1 MKSQNNNLLD
11 KDQVINDFIEQTTVL
26 DASPDSKK
34 IGKNDVT
41 KAWARYLL
49 SAEVASGFERLTA
62 LAFCFGIVE
71 VLQKLYGD
79 NKQRL
84 KEAIQRHLMFYNT
97 EAIWGSLIMGIS
109 VALESEHKA
118 LIDSGADEDQIK
130 ASSDMINSVKIGL
143 MGPLA
148 GIGDTVN
155 HGMIRPLLL
164 SAFIPLAAEGSWV
177 AGAAPF
183 LIWVIGIGL
192 FAYTLAQ
199 NGYRLGRKSVTA
211 LLQSGRINQFI
222 EAASVLGL
230 FMMGALSSTYIKL
243 QTAIEWTNAVGE
255 VVTLQSYLDN
265 LFPKLLPLLVVFGI
279 YGFFKKKGPKYI
291 PMLIIIIVASLV
303 LSFFGIV

>member
-1 MKSQNNNLLD
+1 MSKNTNGFVDNKAINERTHQVTNSENRNNG
-11 KDQVINDFIEQTTVL
+11 KIN
-26 DASPDSKK
+26 KK
-34 IGKNDVT
+34 DVT
-41 KAWARYLL
+41 KSWARYLL

-62 LAFCFGIVE
+62 LAFCYGIID

-84 KEAIQRHLMFYNT
+84 KEALQRHLMFYNT
-97 EAIWGSLIMGIS
+97 EAIWGSLIMGIT
-109 VALESEHKA
+109 VALESEHKE
-118 LIDSGADEDQIK
+118 LIDSGANEDQIK
-130 ASSDMINSVKIGL
+130 SSSDMINSVKIGL

-164 SAFIPLAAEGSWV
+164 SAFIPIAMNGSWV
-177 AGAAPF
+177 AGAAP
-183 LIWVIGIGL
+183 LIIWVIGMGSL
-192 FAYTLAQ
+192 GYFLAH
-199 NGYRLGRKSVTA
+199 NGYQLGRKSVVA
-211 LLQSGRINQFI
+211 LLQSGKINQFI

-243 QTAIEWTNAVGE
+243 ETTVNWTNAVGE
-255 VVTLQSYLDN
+255 IVTLQSYLDN
-265 LFPKLLPLLVVFGI
+265 LFPKILPFIVVFSI

-291 PMLIIIIVASLV
+291 TVLITIIVSSLL

>member
-1 MKSQNNNLLD
+1 MSKNTNGFVDNKAINERTHQVTNSENRNNG
-11 KDQVINDFIEQTTVL
+11 KIN
-26 DASPDSKK
+26 KK
-34 IGKNDVT
+34 DVT
-41 KAWARYLL
+41 KSWARYLL

-62 LAFCFGIVE
+62 LAFCYGIID

-84 KEAIQRHLMFYNT
+84 KEALQRHLMFYNT
-97 EAIWGSLIMGIS
+97 EAIWGSLIMGIT
-109 VALESEHKA
+109 VALESEHKE
-118 LIDSGADEDQIK
+118 LIDSGANEDQIK
-130 ASSDMINSVKIGL
+130 SSSDMINSVKIGL

-164 SAFIPLAAEGSWV
+164 SAFIPIAMNGSWV
-177 AGAAPF
+177 AGAAP
-183 LIWVIGIGL
+183 LIIWVIGMGSL
-192 FAYTLAQ
+192 GYFLAH
-199 NGYRLGRKSVTA
+199 NGYKLGRKSVVA
-211 LLQSGRINQFI
+211 LLQSGKINQFI

-243 QTAIEWTNAVGE
+243 ETTVNWTNAVGE
-255 VVTLQSYLDN
+255 IVTLQSYLDN
-265 LFPKLLPLLVVFGI
+265 LFPKILPFIVVFSI

-291 PMLIIIIVASLV
+291 TVLITIIISSLL